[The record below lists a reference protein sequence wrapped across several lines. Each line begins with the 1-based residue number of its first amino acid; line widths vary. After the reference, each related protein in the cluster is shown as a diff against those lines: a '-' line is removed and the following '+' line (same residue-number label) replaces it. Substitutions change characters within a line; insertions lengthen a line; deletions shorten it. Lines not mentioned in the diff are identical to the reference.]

1 MKRILSIIL
10 AAALSQAMQA
20 QTNLQ
25 VFYDF
30 GEDREQ
36 ITTTFE
42 MFKADKWG
50 DTFFF
55 IDHDFRLHS
64 KDGHPSIN
72 AGNEAPYGTYFEIAR
87 GLNFWKETPL
97 APLSLHV
104 EYNGG
109 IYDNFYVNNAW
120 LFGVNYFMHSADFR
134 NTLTL
139 QVLYKTIAK
148 TDSDVP
154 IQFTAV
160 WGMNDIFGLKGLTF
174 SGFADFWWQDHVAFK
189 DDNYAAP
196 IKKSTTF
203 ITEPQLWYNIGRH
216 LGCANLNI
224 GGEIELSND
233 FGTYDGF
240 KCNPCLG
247 VKWNF

>member
-1 MKRILSIIL
+1 MRKTYQIKSVL
-10 AAALSQAMQA
+10 AFAIVSFMALGAKA

-30 GEDREQ
+30 GKDRKQ

-42 MFKADKWG
+42 MFKQDKWG

-55 IDHDFRLHS
+55 IDHDFKTRT
-64 KDGHPSIN
+64 KDGADDAPS
-72 AGNEAPYGTYFEIAR
+72 GTYFEIAR
-87 GLNFWKETPL
+87 GLNFWQDTKF

-109 IYDNFYVNNAW
+109 VYKGYSINNAW
-120 LFGVNYFMHSADFR
+120 LFGVNYFMHSSDFK

-139 QVLYKTIAK
+139 QVLFKTIAHGK
-148 TDSDVP
+148 SDLP
-154 IQFTAV
+154 MQFTAV
-160 WGMNDIFGLKGLTF
+160 WGMNDLFGVQGLAF
-174 SGFADFWWQDHVAFK
+174 SGFADFWWEDHVGFK
-189 DDNYAAP
+189 DDGTVVA
-196 IKKSTTF
+196 KSTTF
-203 ITEPQLWYNIGRH
+203 VTEPQLWYDVGRH
-216 LGCANLNI
+216 FGCENLHV

-247 VKWNF
+247 VKWDF